1 MVIRFQIWVRSRISD
16 GSVSRFPAILST
28 RGCPQWRSILLMWW
42 CGIAICAA
50 KTPTRSARLWH
61 ASEPLSRVSDLYRA
75 EKSTYCAY
83 VEVPKGVCGCL
94 FCFVGYQRWGSNE
107 TVGVETV
114 LRMGLSL
121 WLAATK
127 FVST

>member
-1 MVIRFQIWVRSRISD
+1 
-16 GSVSRFPAILST
+16 
-28 RGCPQWRSILLMWW
+28 MWW

-114 LRMGLSL
+114 IESQTISIRSPSL
-121 WLAATK
+121 INQSQYQNHSNHK
-127 FVST
+127 SH

>member
-16 GSVSRFPAILST
+16 GSVAAILST

-42 CGIAICAA
+42 CGVAICAA

-75 EKSTYCAY
+75 EKSTYCASM
-83 VEVPKGVCGCL
+83 EVSKGVCGLFVL

-114 LRMGLSL
+114 LRMGLSP
-121 WLAATK
+121 WLASKK